1 MDSFFETLLIRIA
14 SLSDSTLIKSI
25 LFFTALLISSSVFPT
40 PEKTIFLE
48 LIPTFIAFS
57 SSPIDTTSA
66 PDPIFLNSLSK
77 VRFELDFTE
86 KHIIGL
92 IFLNILL
99 NLKKLFLNCAS
110 E

>member
-1 MDSFFETLLIRIA
+1 MNFIQLRSNGLCIEN
-14 SLSDSTLIKSI
+14 
-25 LFFTALLISSSVFPT
+25 IS
-40 PEKTIFLE
+40 
-48 LIPTFIAFS
+48 AFS
-57 SSPIDTTSA
+57 NSPIDTTSA
-66 PDPIFLNSLSK
+66 PDPIFLNSLNK

-92 IFLNILL
+92 IFLNTLL